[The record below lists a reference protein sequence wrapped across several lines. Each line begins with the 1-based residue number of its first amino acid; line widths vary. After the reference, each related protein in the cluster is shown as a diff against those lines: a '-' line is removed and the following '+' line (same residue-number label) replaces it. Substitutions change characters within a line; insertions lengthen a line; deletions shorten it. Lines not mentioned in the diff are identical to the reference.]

1 MAILNQVKKRKDGP
15 VADQLF
21 DIIFKGE
28 TLAGIEAIDAQVN
41 LAKLFKQPSDKIAK
55 QFFSQPCYLKKS
67 LNRETA
73 AKYQAALKQAGLKI
87 YIKEQ
92 QAAPVKTAIVTAANP
107 PAINNEQSPLE
118 EETYEFSL
126 APMEGPLLKPSE
138 KKPSIIS
145 ELDLSAYSLA
155 TQEGYLVDPQE
166 LPAREYPLIEI
177 PDLYLVPMEK

>member
-1 MAILNQVKKRKDGP
+1 
-15 VADQLF
+15 VAEQLF

-28 TLAGIEAIDAQVN
+28 TLVGVEAIDAQVN

-73 AKYQAALKQAGLKI
+73 AKYQAALKKAGLKI
-87 YIKEQ
+87 YLKEQ
-92 QAAPVKTAIVTAANP
+92 QAVPVKTEAVTSAATAID
-107 PAINNEQSPLE
+107 NEHTPVE
-118 EETYEFSL
+118 EETYGFSL

-166 LPAREYPLIEI
+166 LPPREYPLIEI

>member
-1 MAILNQVKKRKDGP
+1 MAILNQIKKRKDGP

-28 TLAGIEAIDAQVN
+28 TLAGIEVIGAQVN

-55 QFFSQPCYLKKS
+55 QFFSHPCYIKKS
-67 LNRETA
+67 LDRETA
-73 AKYQAALKQAGLKI
+73 AKYQAALKQAGLKT

-92 QAAPVKTAIVTAANP
+92 QAAPVKTAIVTAAST
-107 PAINNEQSPLE
+107 PAINNEKSLAE
-118 EETYEFSL
+118 EETYGFSL

-138 KKPSIIS
+138 RKPSFTS
-145 ELDLSAYSLA
+145 ELDLSAYSMA

-166 LPAREYPLIEI
+166 LPPKEYPLIEI
-177 PDLYLVPMEK
+177 PNLYLVPMGK